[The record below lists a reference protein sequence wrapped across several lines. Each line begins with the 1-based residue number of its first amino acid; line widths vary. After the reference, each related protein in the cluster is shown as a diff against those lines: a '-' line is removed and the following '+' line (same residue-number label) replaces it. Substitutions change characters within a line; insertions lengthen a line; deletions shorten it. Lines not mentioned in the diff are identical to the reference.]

1 MEKDDFRGSDI
12 VTPLVELP
20 SVLCDVVEILEGAV
34 RVVRGQGGQWSEV
47 RVEGENIGPQ
57 VRGTLHCAVTNI
69 AADGIMSTV
78 NTITPHTTP
87 CSERLDLTICTMGQC
102 QGITLLYRPGLL
114 HLTWSFV
121 QRLFG
126 ACMQKILK
134 SICQQRFFWTISGGD
149 NLFSR

>member
-47 RVEGENIGPQ
+47 REEGENIGPQ

-78 NTITPHTTP
+78 NTITTHTSHHTMFRASGP
-87 CSERLDLTICTMGQC
+87 DNLYHGPMPGHYSPLQARAPSLDVVFCSEALWCLYAKDPKIHLSAEIFLDN
-102 QGITLLYRPGLL
+102 
-114 HLTWSFV
+114 
-121 QRLFG
+121 
-126 ACMQKILK
+126 
-134 SICQQRFFWTISGGD
+134 FWWRQ
-149 NLFSR
+149 LV